1 MTWSFCFVTKKTGRT
16 KILLI
21 VAHHKFN
28 SGTTTSHCKHQSLR
42 LLTNKDRTTNPTW
55 AVIYPPPP
63 CDQTNKQTGTLVTL
77 SVLQHDRNNKQHQQL
92 LHVSEQESSHD
103 AFFSKRLVFSQKCWS
118 IERVLA
124 LFADHDDIILNHLK
138 LLAGVLACYCEFVNE
153 IVDVCNE
160 HPSTNK
166 SIYQNDSKLSF
177 SFLFFWHWKPCQLAQ
192 MSNYRPTARAHDK
205 NRISS
210 QHW

>member
-1 MTWSFCFVTKKTGRT
+1 MIILFCHQEDRENKNFIDCCTSQIQFRNHDFPLQTSIT
-16 KILLI
+16 P
-21 VAHHKFN
+21 
-28 SGTTTSHCKHQSLR
+28 TSHKQRQNHEPHMSSNL
-42 LLTNKDRTTNPTW
+42 P
-55 AVIYPPPP
+55 APSPS
-63 CDQTNKQTGTLVTL
+63 QTSKQTRTLVTL